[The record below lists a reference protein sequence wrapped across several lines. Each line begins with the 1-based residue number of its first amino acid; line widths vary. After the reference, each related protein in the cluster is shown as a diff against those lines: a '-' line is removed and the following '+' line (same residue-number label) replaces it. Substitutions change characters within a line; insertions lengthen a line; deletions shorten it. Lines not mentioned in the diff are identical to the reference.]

1 MNTYAVVIVAYNPDE
16 RIFLSVKKL
25 NEIDSVDK
33 IYIIDN
39 TPRGNTEIGS
49 YSKKIVYIPLFKN
62 KGIAVAQN
70 IGLDRARMDGYIWAM
85 TLDQD
90 MIIENELLI
99 KYDEFIKRTDTS
111 KIGLINTDYFDINS
125 QRLKYD
131 NKEMLFVD
139 EVISSGSFINL
150 DVFKKVGKMDESFFI
165 DQVDNEYCYRLRKNG
180 YSIVVLPG
188 KGFEHRLGNI
198 KQVSFGKSVIYTYN
212 QPPIR
217 VFYRTRNTILFIKKY
232 HDRELRT
239 TKLKELLK
247 DFIRLWFEKKRILKI
262 FMYIKGIIIGTVW
275 RY

>member
-70 IGLDRARMDGYIWAM
+70 IGLDRARMDGYTWAM

-90 MIIENELLI
+90 TIIENELLI

-139 EVISSGSFINL
+139 EVISSGSLSIL
-150 DVFKKVGKMDESFFI
+150 MYLKRSEKWMKVF
-165 DQVDNEYCYRLRKNG
+165 L
-180 YSIVVLPG
+180 L
-188 KGFEHRLGNI
+188 
-198 KQVSFGKSVIYTYN
+198 
-212 QPPIR
+212 IR
-217 VFYRTRNTILFIKKY
+217 
-232 HDRELRT
+232 
-239 TKLKELLK
+239 
-247 DFIRLWFEKKRILKI
+247 
-262 FMYIKGIIIGTVW
+262 
-275 RY
+275 

>member
-70 IGLDRARMDGYIWAM
+70 IGLDRARMDGYTWAM

-90 MIIENELLI
+90 TIIENELLI

-180 YSIVVLPG
+180 Y
-188 KGFEHRLGNI
+188 
-198 KQVSFGKSVIYTYN
+198 
-212 QPPIR
+212 PIR